1 MPMHNVQKY
10 ATLKNILFG
19 DANTMVKLFLKN
31 REILY
36 IYSRQQLPLEV
47 KKGMWL
53 GKEYTREFIGNGIF
67 HFSHN
72 V

>member
-19 DANTMVKLFLKN
+19 DANTMVKLFLKK

-36 IYSRQQLPLEV
+36 IYSRQ
-47 KKGMWL
+47 
-53 GKEYTREFIGNGIF
+53 
-67 HFSHN
+67 
-72 V
+72 